1 MQRKTVAPMTVLYA
15 AQELTIP
22 EVGRY
27 AERYG
32 PEIMAEA
39 GKFGLQVAG
48 PWVFVSYQLPQN
60 GQERYRTE
68 FCLPVTNADAYS
80 GGRFAIK
87 SLDSFSCASAE
98 YRGELHQLFANGY
111 QPLVREIAAANLRFT
126 GESREVYHAWHG
138 PDSPGNRI
146 EIQFG
151 VL

>member
-27 AERYG
+27 AAQYG
-32 PEIMAEA
+32 PEIMAEVE
-39 GKFGLQVAG
+39 KFGLQVAG

-60 GQERYRTE
+60 GQDRYRTE
-68 FCLPVTNADAYS
+68 FCLPVANADAYS
-80 GGRFAIK
+80 GGRFGVK
-87 SLDSFSCASAE
+87 SLGSFSCASAE
-98 YRGELHQLFANGY
+98 YRGELGQLFTNGY
-111 QPLVREIAAANLRFT
+111 QPLVREIAAAHLHLT
-126 GESREVYHAWHG
+126 GESREVYHAWHA
-138 PDSPGNRI
+138 PDSPQNLI